1 MDQGFTGSQFTT
13 VYDGSHDNNNLYYLA
28 EGLTNGLYYTFRAYS
43 VNFNGV
49 SLEPSQTVSYW
60 ACTAPTG
67 LEKAQIVSQTPSAL
81 QISWASPKDNGGCRV
96 TGFVIYRDDGQGGDI
111 STEVNS
117 VSDVQVRDLP
127 SLNTFEVT
135 DFPADSSGRTFRF

>member
-1 MDQGFTGSQFTT
+1 
-13 VYDGSHDNNNLYYLA
+13 VYDGSQENNNLHYLA

-49 SLEPSQTVSYW
+49 SLEPSLSVSYF
-60 ACTAPTG
+60 ACTEPTG
-67 LEKAQIVSQTPSAL
+67 LDKAQIVSQTATAL
-81 QISWASPKDNGGCRV
+81 QISWASPQDNGGCRV

-111 STEVNS
+111 STEVNAI
-117 VSDVQVRDLP
+117 SDVEVRDLP

-135 DFPADSSGRTFRF
+135 SFPADSVGLTFRFQIQTFTT